1 MDSAASYCPRD
12 IACNPPLTT
21 SAIYAAVKR
30 MMATCALRILLKV
43 TPSGRKRGQM
53 TADIKRRLIKGTPRI
68 SSIYTMDRTLTQGI
82 LDRRP
87 SARITPKGY
96 AAVSPNTERGGAG

>member
-43 TPSGRKRGQM
+43 TLRQEERENDSGHKEETDQ
-53 TADIKRRLIKGTPRI
+53 
-68 SSIYTMDRTLTQGI
+68 
-82 LDRRP
+82 
-87 SARITPKGY
+87 GY
-96 AAVSPNTERGGAG
+96 AADQLDIKNTQSFDTRHLGSSPQRQDNPKGMRR